1 MKTKKIIE
9 SLLTPK
15 SSDRTTALAILMGG
29 LAVGAAVGLLFATKK
44 GKAIRQKICDTVGN
58 LFDHQ
63 KGNESSEPV
72 SHSRD
77 HYTGK
82 RPKSDIKN
90 IIHDAHAATANTEQ
104 SLG

>member
-9 SLLTPK
+9 SILTPRP
-15 SSDRTTALAILMGG
+15 SGRTTAITVLIGG
-29 LAVGAAVGLLFATKK
+29 LAVGAAVGMLFGTKK
-44 GKAIRQKICDTVGN
+44 GRTVRQKICDTVSR

-63 KGNESSEPV
+63 ETNGSSAPV
-72 SHSRD
+72 SYSRH

-90 IIHDAHAATANTEQ
+90 IIHNAHADASHTEQ
-104 SLG
+104 GLS